1 MNCAKL
7 NFSDDFF
14 LYKIYF
20 FLTHIVREQCGHTLK
35 SSLRH
40 ILSVDRRD
48 NPVFPTEGSL
58 FKLVQEYAGIGKGQ
72 FIKQF
77 HEIFVH
83 KFFKL
88 VYLFFYDKHFFREI
102 TQQHKYH

>member
-1 MNCAKL
+1 MEVGFFRFTRIHQYRIVICILYYIYNA
-7 NFSDDFF
+7 NFSVYFF

-58 FKLVQEYAGIGKGQ
+58 FKLVQEYAGIGKVQ
-72 FIKQF
+72 FVVQF
-77 HEIFVH
+77 HGIFVY
-83 KFFKL
+83 KTL
-88 VYLFFYDKHFFREI
+88 I
-102 TQQHKYH
+102 